1 MALFKVLR
9 GNETSLPAT
18 KTDGWAYF
26 CSDTG
31 NFYIDHQSNAG
42 SLTRTQLNAKYASQ
56 IKYKDG
62 NGYIEISGADLN
74 NAVLHI
80 SNKSNPHNVT
90 KEQIGLD
97 QVDNTPDANK
107 NVASAVKATKDA
119 SGNTI
124 TDTYETKLD
133 ASNKLIES
141 KLYADEVIKSKA
153 EKVHDHNDQY
163 YTEAEIDGMVFITTA
178 DIDTICNASIQSV
191 NLHSEVTF

>member
-9 GNETSLPAT
+9 GNETSLPTA

-97 QVDNTPDANK
+97 QVDNTADIK
-107 NVASAVKATKDA
+107 KHVESAVKDA

-133 ASNKLIES
+133 SKGKLEEAKIYTDNAVSQKSQVQIITWE
-141 KLYADEVIKSKA
+141 AD
-153 EKVHDHNDQY
+153 D
-163 YTEAEIDGMVFITTA
+163 
-178 DIDTICNASIQSV
+178 
-191 NLHSEVTF
+191 